1 MSVAQPQLPRP
12 TAEAA
17 WRSGAD
23 AGWMAVAFLLGS
35 ALAVALAQSPPPLA
49 LVVLGGV
56 GLLALLGL
64 ALVRYAAVVA
74 LGFALFGIVFVEPA
88 PPDIV
93 FAVAIAVAAVT
104 GLMHLRRIPPAI
116 ALLLGAYLILNV
128 ISAVSTVDPVHA
140 GLSAHAGFFFFFI
153 TAYLVV
159 FAVWLTAWIDSE
171 ARMRLI
177 LRMLLVAAFCSAV
190 VGVLA
195 PFLPLAA
202 ADGWHQDGR
211 AKAFFEDPNVFG
223 PFLVFPTLI
232 LVEELLE
239 PRLLRS
245 GRVMKLALFVVFSLG
260 VLFAYSRAAW
270 LNAAVGALTMLAVF
284 ALRRGGGRKAFVL
297 IGTIAV
303 AITVFF
309 GAIVLSGSGDFLEER
324 ARYQAY
330 DEDRFTAQRTGLEL
344 AISSPFG
351 IGPGQ
356 YEGVVGYAAH
366 STYVRAL
373 AEQGFLGLL
382 AVILLFLL
390 TLGAAARNAIAGR
403 GTFGIGS
410 AALLAAWC
418 GTLANSLFVDTLHW
432 RHLWMIAALVWIG
445 AMLDRSRSR
454 TTSLS

>member
-1 MSVAQPQLPRP
+1 M
-12 TAEAA
+12 AA
-17 WRSGAD
+17 
-23 AGWMAVAFLLGS
+23 AFLLGGT
-35 ALAVALAQSPPPLA
+35 LAVALAQSPPPLS
-49 LVVLGGV
+49 LIVLGGI
-56 GLLALLGL
+56 GLLAVLGL

-88 PPDIV
+88 PPDVV
-93 FAVAIAVAAVT
+93 FAVAIAVAVVT
-104 GLMHLRRIPPAI
+104 GRAHLRRIPPTI
-116 ALLLGAYLILNV
+116 VLLLGVFLILNV
-128 ISAVSTVDPVHA
+128 ISAVATVDATHA
-140 GLSAHAGFFFFFI
+140 GLSAHAGPAFFFI
-153 TAYLVV
+153 TAYLIG

-177 LRMLLVAAFCSAV
+177 LRMLLVATVFSAV

-195 PFLPLAA
+195 PFVPLAA
-202 ADGWHQDGR
+202 ASDWHNDGR

-223 PFLVFPTLI
+223 PFLVFPTLV

-245 GRVMKLALFVVFSLG
+245 RTVVKLALFSVLSLG

-270 LNAAVGALTMLAVF
+270 LNAAVGALTMLAVL

-297 IGTIAV
+297 VGTVAV
-303 AITVFF
+303 AMVVFF

-330 DEDRFTAQRTGLEL
+330 DEDRFEAQRTGIEL
-344 AISSPFG
+344 AVSYPFG
-351 IGPGQ
+351 IGPGR

-373 AEQGFLGLL
+373 AEHGFLGLL
-382 AVILLFLL
+382 ALILLFLV
-390 TLGAAARNAIAGR
+390 TLAAAARNAIAGR

-418 GTLANSLFVDTLHW
+418 GLLANSLFVDTLHW
-432 RHLWMIAALVWIG
+432 RHLWLIAALIWIG
-445 AMLDRSRSR
+445 AMLGRSQSR
-454 TTSLS
+454 PTSFS

>member
-1 MSVAQPQLPRP
+1 
-12 TAEAA
+12 
-17 WRSGAD
+17 
-23 AGWMAVAFLLGS
+23 MAVAFLLGG
-35 ALAVALAQSPPPLA
+35 ALAVALAPSPPPLS

-74 LGFALFGIVFVEPA
+74 LGFALFGIVVVEPA

-116 ALLLGAYLILNV
+116 ALLLGAFLILNV

-223 PFLVFPTLI
+223 PFLVFPMLI

-270 LNAAVGALTMLAVF
+270 LNAAVAALTMLAVF

-297 IGTIAV
+297 VGTIAV

-330 DEDRFTAQRTGLEL
+330 DEDRFTAQRTGIEL
-344 AISSPFG
+344 AVSSPFG
-351 IGPGQ
+351 IGPGR

-366 STYVRAL
+366 STYVRTL

-382 AVILLFLL
+382 AVVLLFLAHARSCGTERDRRPWNLRDRIGDL
-390 TLGAAARNAIAGR
+390 TRSLVRDARQQSFRRHAALASSVADRGVGLDRRDARPEPIAGYEPHVTR
-403 GTFGIGS
+403 
-410 AALLAAWC
+410 AAGGC
-418 GTLANSLFVDTLHW
+418 DGP
-432 RHLWMIAALVWIG
+432 LVP
-445 AMLDRSRSR
+445 APAPAYA
-454 TTSLS
+454 